1 MSLNVSAVTGA
12 IAKFGVT
19 GQQALTIFSEVV
31 SLVGL
36 AQQLATELSGNQ
48 KFQAVMDG
56 LDAVLASLNLTDRA
70 ADLKA
75 RLAPVIN
82 MLVAAFHF
90 LNLWDKL
97 DTLVPAPAA
106 KSPASDPG
114 PDGQ

>member
-36 AQQLATELSGNQ
+36 AQQLATELTGSQ
-48 KFQAVMDG
+48 KFEAVMDG
-56 LDAVLASLNLTDRA
+56 LDAVLASLNLIDRA

-82 MLVAAFHF
+82 MLVAVFHF

-97 DTLVPAPAA
+97 DTLVPAAPLAAVAVPAA
-106 KSPASDPG
+106 PPTE
-114 PDGQ
+114 